1 MTSVEE
7 EHKSRK
13 VLEAESLLLGRV
25 TYESFAGAWPNYEG
39 PFADRM
45 NATAKHVV
53 SSTLQSLE
61 WNNCSVFSGD
71 VFGQI
76 QSLRG
81 SDGGPILVNGSRTL
95 VHALFERGMVDE
107 LRLMVFPEILGS
119 GFKVFP
125 ESPERI
131 RMRLVES
138 VRFESGVVENT
149 YRIA

>member
-1 MTSVEE
+1 
-7 EHKSRK
+7 
-13 VLEAESLLLGRV
+13 
-25 TYESFAGAWPNYEG
+25 
-39 PFADRM
+39 M

-125 ESPERI
+125 DSPERI

>member
-1 MTSVEE
+1 MTTVEE
-7 EHKSRK
+7 GHKYRE

-53 SSTLQSLE
+53 SSTLQSPE
-61 WNNCSVFSGD
+61 WNNTSVISGD
-71 VFGQI
+71 LFGQI

-81 SDGGPILVNGSRTL
+81 SDGGPILVNGSKTL
-95 VHALFERGMVDE
+95 VHALFERGLVDE

-125 ESPERI
+125 ESTIMSIDMIWLKEFRT
-131 RMRLVES
+131 L
-138 VRFESGVVENT
+138 
-149 YRIA
+149 